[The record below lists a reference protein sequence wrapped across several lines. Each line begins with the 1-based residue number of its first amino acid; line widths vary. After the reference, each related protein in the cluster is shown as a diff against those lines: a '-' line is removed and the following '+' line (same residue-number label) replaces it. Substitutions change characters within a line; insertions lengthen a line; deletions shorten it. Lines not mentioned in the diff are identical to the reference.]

1 MALQKPLHVAEFP
14 FQQVGHVRDVQLRKI
29 LKAKQPW
36 KMPLQAVA
44 STAQLLVRVVRL
56 ACFRIYAAPAQEGFV
71 PRQPVMQVRG
81 KAVFATVRECQRK
94 RPQFACRLAFGFGS
108 GGDGSCIDVEIQ
120 CQAGQRAAYPAES
133 KNELR
138 AVEDG
143 GEDDGAVD
151 TADECG
157 NYGAGSGTV

>member
-1 MALQKPLHVAEFP
+1 
-14 FQQVGHVRDVQLRKI
+14 
-29 LKAKQPW
+29 
-36 KMPLQAVA
+36 
-44 STAQLLVRVVRL
+44 
-56 ACFRIYAAPAQEGFV
+56 
-71 PRQPVMQVRG
+71 MQVRG

-108 GGDGSCIDVEIQ
+108 GGDGSCIDAGIQ
-120 CQAGQRAAYPAES
+120 RQAEQRAVYPAES

-138 AVEDG
+138 AAEDG
-143 GEDDGAVD
+143 GEDGGAVD